1 MFLLWRVDRYAE
13 QCVQGIAT
21 STFLTVGSDGVGSFS
36 NQCTSMCNTKDAYN
50 DNLGSCNSGANSF
63 QSQFSHFES
72 WFLIFF
78 WCVRFGKLM
87 LSFCSFLFYFSS
99 SALDPKSKVSNLQTF
114 MTATE
119 FFTTARS
126 SLLATAKANGYPETH
141 YIDYQSFV
149 EDTQHLTS
157 WMQWASA
164 IQSGIID
171 KCGNGGNQNTL
182 NGSVSY
188 MNQLVANPNGF
199 AAWPPGDTPTFQFT
213 EYGFL
218 FSSSQC
224 GYCPNGW
231 TTQGCSGT
239 LGNVNTCA
247 SNTAC
252 MEVQNNPCYMAV
264 NNISL
269 APPNS
274 GEAPQTK
281 YPINVTQ
288 IQHNATCVHH
298 TSDAQLRS
306 CNSSSSKHL
315 FAVMSNQLLFP
326 DMRAPISSTSAAYC
340 FYGNQDGAL
349 DIGTG
354 KQCTGWQFQHVASR
368 GGNPKGTWPVQ
379 IVANGLC
386 WTASGTSV
394 VLSRCDTSSAQQI
407 FVLVQM

>member
-1 MFLLWRVDRYAE
+1 
-13 QCVQGIAT
+13 
-21 STFLTVGSDGVGSFS
+21 
-36 NQCTSMCNTKDAYN
+36 
-50 DNLGSCNSGANSF
+50 
-63 QSQFSHFES
+63 
-72 WFLIFF
+72 
-78 WCVRFGKLM
+78 M

-99 SALDPKSKVSNLQTF
+99 SVLDPKSKVSNLQTF

-126 SLLATAKANGYPETH
+126 SLLATARANGYPETH
-141 YIDYQSFV
+141 YIDYQTFV
-149 EDTQHLTS
+149 DGTQHLTP

-171 KCGNGGNQNTL
+171 KCGNQNSL
-182 NGSVSY
+182 SGSVSY
-188 MNQLVANPNGF
+188 VSELVTD
-199 AAWPPGDTPTFQFT
+199 PGDTLTYSVSTSWWSAGLSVFIPGT
-213 EYGFL
+213 L
-218 FSSSQC
+218 KP
-224 GYCPNGW
+224 CPSCANGW
-231 TTQGCSGT
+231 TSPGCSKIG
-239 LGNVNTCA
+239 LNICA
-247 SNTAC
+247 SKTVCVAARD
-252 MEVQNNPCYMAV
+252 NPCYVTV
-264 NNISL
+264 NKIS
-269 APPNS
+269 APPNP
-274 GEAPQTK
+274 GEPPQTK

-288 IQHNATCVHH
+288 IQHNAMCVYH
-298 TSDAQLRS
+298 TSDAHLGS
-306 CNSSSSKHL
+306 CNSSSSKNL

-354 KQCTGWQFQHVASR
+354 KQCTSWQFQHVASR

-394 VLSRCDTSSAQQI
+394 VLSRCDTGSAKQI